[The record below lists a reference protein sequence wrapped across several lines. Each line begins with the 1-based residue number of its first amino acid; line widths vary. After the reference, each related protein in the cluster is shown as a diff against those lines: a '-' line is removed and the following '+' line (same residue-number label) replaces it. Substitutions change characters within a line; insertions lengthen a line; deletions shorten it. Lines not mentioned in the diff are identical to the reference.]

1 MKVIHFK
8 LGDILKEKMEKENYT
23 QKELANKIGIR
34 QNTLIDL
41 MKNDQSRFYVETL
54 NKVVD
59 ALGIKDIKEIM
70 HIVEVEDDS
79 WPK

>member
-1 MKVIHFK
+1 MKVIRFK
-8 LGDILKEKMEKENYT
+8 LGDILKDKMEKENYT

-54 NKVVD
+54 NNVVD
-59 ALGIKDIKEIM
+59 ALGIKDVKEIM

-79 WPK
+79 

>member
-79 WPK
+79 